1 MWRTGWLGLG
11 MKATWSG
18 SEKGLDNKKTKQK
31 KKPFTLVMPQSHFP
45 PFKVV
50 ILLYNYATVHLVIR
64 SFAVIGVFRLYEG
77 SALSYTSQDLSPMS
91 DTQKTLAVQVFVC
104 KFEAT
109 KQRRINL

>member
-11 MKATWSG
+11 IKATWSG
-18 SEKGLDNKKTKQK
+18 SEKGLDNNKKK

-64 SFAVIGVFRLYEG
+64 SFAVIGVFTLYEG